1 MMNNAN
7 NCLPIL
13 DALRVRTVNFWFE
26 SCMELGLTGFGSM
39 QYVDPAGLSVKLLE
53 PHGFGVA
60 KL

>member
-1 MMNNAN
+1 MPTIVFQYLMHSV
-7 NCLPIL
+7 LEQ
-13 DALRVRTVNFWFE
+13 FE